1 MFKHVGSFVDLF
13 SSCQLHIS
21 FTKYV
26 KIFFKVFDQGK
37 SHYVPGDIG
46 GGEGGRCTMRKV
58 TNGDMGRG
66 GGSKIW
72 RVRGDVV
79 FEWSQYNTKW
89 QSQHY
94 ISNFMSKLK

>member
-26 KIFFKVFDQGK
+26 EIFFKVFDQGK

-46 GGEGGRCTMRKV
+46 GGEGGSCTMKKV
-58 TNGDMGRG
+58 TNGDMGG
-66 GGSKIW
+66 GG
-72 RVRGDVV
+72 V
-79 FEWSQYNTKW
+79 
-89 QSQHY
+89 
-94 ISNFMSKLK
+94 